1 MNAHRIPRTSKL
13 SPQERVAL
21 RRPLLLVATDGSPAS
36 QAAYAAAQLI
46 SEKRGA
52 RVHVLSVIEPIPPII
67 PPPGTAVLM
76 PSIDREREDAIRID
90 MVEQLMKLGRLS
102 QWTTEIRA
110 GKAAAVIAEVAKE
123 RHVDMVI
130 IGANHHGIVDR
141 ILGGETATNLVRV
154 IDRPVLIASSLMTHL
169 PKRVVVSFEL
179 GHFDRDDL
187 VLSLVTLGSPQSI
200 SIVHVEPQSIALGID
215 WAEFDSEYR
224 AEIEKGFAEVSEAL
238 RSLPR
243 AQPELVVLHGDIARE
258 ISQFAISVTAELV
271 VLGVKPRNPRS
282 LARSGGTA
290 MKIARALSCSVL
302 LVPKPA

>member
-46 SEKRGA
+46 AEKRGA

-224 AEIEKGFAEVSEAL
+224 SEIEKSFAEVSEAL

-258 ISQFAISVTAELV
+258 ISQFATSVTAELV

>member
-13 SPQERVAL
+13 SPQGRVAL

-36 QAAYAAAQLI
+36 QSAYAAAQLI
-46 SEKRGA
+46 AEKRGA

-141 ILGGETATNLVRV
+141 LLGGETATNLVRV
-154 IDRPVLIASSLMTHL
+154 IDRPVLIASSQMTRL
-169 PKRVVVSFEL
+169 PKRVAVAFEL
-179 GHFDRDDL
+179 GHFDREEL
-187 VLSLVTLGSPQSI
+187 VVSLVTLGSPESI
-200 SIVHVEPQSIALGID
+200 SVVHVEPQSIALGID

-224 AEIEKGFAEVSEAL
+224 SEIEEGFAEVSEAL
-238 RSLPR
+238 RALPK
-243 AQPELVVLHGDIARE
+243 AQPELVVLHGDVARE
-258 ISQFAISVTAELV
+258 ISVFATSVTAELV

-290 MKIARALSCSVL
+290 MKIARELSCSVL